1 MYQKTKS
8 PEFASGLFWQV
19 CLLTLFAVAF
29 VLYSQKSFWPES
41 MYALR
46 TYTPTL
52 FPWVVA
58 AGQTIESGLLAF
70 SGKPVLAPGGREE
83 ADVLVALLL
92 AAVVFPTVFLLEWRR
107 RKVSGHP
114 SQEREPLRV
123 SGVLYALSGV
133 IVLLMAVTILPTTI
147 VSESARSSLR
157 HRQALQ
163 TNRDA
168 VMYGMNLIDVDLSQY
183 YILPKDLGGGNH
195 SYKQYHLPPQLA
207 ASDVATYVVTAED
220 KVASIRATSTRLP
233 SSWISVEVDS
243 TGRMGKWAVGGELQ
257 W

>member
-1 MYQKTKS
+1 MNQKTES
-8 PEFASGLFWQV
+8 PEFASGFIWQI
-19 CLLTLFAVAF
+19 CLLTFLAAAF
-29 VLYSQKSFWPES
+29 VLYSQKASWPED
-41 MYALR
+41 MYVPE

-70 SGKPVLAPGGREE
+70 GGKPVLAPGGREE

-183 YILPKDLGGGNH
+183 YILPKDLGGGSH
-195 SYKQYHLPPQLA
+195 SYKEYHLPPQLA
-207 ASDVATYVVTAED
+207 KSDDATYVVTAED
-220 KVASIRATSTRLP
+220 KRVSIRATSTRLP
-233 SSWISVEVDS
+233 SGWISVEVDS
-243 TGRMGKWAVGGELQ
+243 AGRMSNWAEGGDLQ